1 MFVALRCFVR
11 DDRPPP
17 LLSQGTTDR
26 VPCILIEGQT
36 NVRRFTVFRKGRQT
50 ATPAVARDDRP
61 RPMLDNWFIVAQWSK
76 DITHHFGTTF
86 VMVLS
91 SHAALNKVKASSMQ
105 ELDYYIKQKLDPTV
119 KAEDLVMKP
128 LGLHFVVKDK
138 VFMGNPHGACCPIRL
153 LLQDGSGQTK
163 LCKVIWRDRT
173 ERSKVIR
180 KVKLGVDKF
189 SVICLDDFTVISD
202 ELSVEKTSTGYHFY
216 TRNYRVVKKDV
227 GEEEY
232 LRWLS

>member
-153 LLQDGSGQTK
+153 LLQDGSGQT
-163 LCKVIWRDRT
+163 LQSHLARQDRAEQGDQESET
-173 ERSKVIR
+173 RSGQVFC
-180 KVKLGVDKF
+180 D
-189 SVICLDDFTVISD
+189 
-202 ELSVEKTSTGYHFY
+202 LS
-216 TRNYRVVKKDV
+216 
-227 GEEEY
+227 
-232 LRWLS
+232 